1 MKKHKNSIS
10 DVIDVL
16 KHLNYSQSENVKKQF
31 NEHDEWIL
39 ILTFYQYNGLPD
51 KNAYS
56 FVKAIITEGL
66 EYQRPQF
73 LIIFSQEL
81 NDDNYLNKSE
91 QYCKEKGYDINYIDE
106 NFDKLVCF
114 NKYVLDKFMKN
125 LNFSF
130 LDNSQLEKFERTHTD
145 KTIAY
150 ASVKKITLSECG
162 KFVTEITK
170 KLDSIMLYKDQSS
183 TTEFVSPKEFFE
195 SNIMKFKNFENTLSR
210 KL

>member
-81 NDDNYLNKSE
+81 NDDNYLNKRE
-91 QYCKEKGYDINYIDE
+91 QYCQEKGYDINYSDE